1 MAETRRFFYAKNSD
15 MLDHSSKSPA
25 IMSQPSGYQ
34 DTEMRDPLS
43 EMLRGLRLDGVE
55 YGRCRLSEPWGTA
68 FPAQEAARFHF
79 ISSGSAWLKTPAGD
93 WLALQPGDAVLLPRG
108 DANIIASSPDVTP
121 VPFER
126 FGRKQVCDG
135 FYDMQC
141 ADICGD
147 TVALTASMR
156 FNIDRLH
163 PLLQLMPGAM
173 LTSALGKSEPA
184 IPHLLEAMARE
195 VDMDRVGAGGILARL
210 ADVLTATIIRAWV
223 EHGCGDTS
231 GWIAAVRNPEVGRVL
246 AAIHLEP
253 EKDWQVADLARL
265 MGVSRS
271 GFAERFAR
279 VVGETPARYVARVRM
294 HQARL
299 WLKDGMRVATAAEKL
314 GYDAEASFSR
324 AFKRIIG
331 EPPSQFRRKDG
342 GAVMLEA
349 AE

>member
-1 MAETRRFFYAKNSD
+1 MTFWRFHVRKSD
-15 MLDHSSKSPA
+15 MLDRSSKSYA
-25 IMSQPSGYQ
+25 
-34 DTEMRDPLS
+34 TVTVDPLS

-55 YGRCRLSEPWGTA
+55 YGRCRLAEPWATA

-79 ISSGSAWLKTPAGD
+79 ISSGSALLRTPSGEWLRLNAGD
-93 WLALQPGDAVLLPRG
+93 AALLPRG
-108 DANIIASSPDVTP
+108 DAHLLASGTDVAP
-121 VPFER
+121 LPFDRYGKKE
-126 FGRKQVCDG
+126 VCQGVFDV
-135 FYDMQC
+135 QC
-141 ADICGD
+141 ANARGG

-156 FNIDRLH
+156 FNIDKLH
-163 PLLQLMPGAM
+163 PLLQLMPDIM
-173 LTSALGKSEPA
+173 LTSDLATSEPA
-184 IPHLLEAMARE
+184 IPHLLDAMARE

-210 ADVLTATIIRAWV
+210 ADVLTATIIRTWV
-223 EHGCGDTS
+223 EHGCGNTS

-253 EKDWQVADLARL
+253 DRDWTVGELARL
-265 MGVSRS
+265 MGASRS

-299 WLKDGMRVATAAEKL
+299 WLKEGMRVAAVAERL

-324 AFKRIIG
+324 AFKRVIG
-331 EPPSQFRRKDG
+331 EPPSHFRARADG
-342 GAVMLEA
+342 DPAVVELIA